1 MAFREEW
8 NLTASGFLTKV
19 KSMEVY
25 RKDTAN
31 IRIYGQA
38 EKERVEADTLRF
50 IKKVAGEERK
60 ENEEYE
66 ETPEEIWLW

>member
-8 NLTASGFLTKV
+8 NLTASGFLKV

-50 IKKVAGEERK
+50 IRKVAGEERK

-66 ETPEEIWLW
+66 ETQEEIWLW

>member
-1 MAFREEW
+1 M
-8 NLTASGFLTKV
+8 

-50 IKKVAGEERK
+50 IRKVAGEERK

-66 ETPEEIWLW
+66 ETQEEIWLW